1 MRENDSREIAAVLL
15 LAAAVAA
22 VLVMSKLGDG
32 LALLG
37 DLGKSPLTLVVFV
50 AALLA
55 LVALGV
61 LRRLVIGRALGRR
74 VRVQLVPSDDF
85 DPADEAVTRFAAAL
99 GRTQRVLHGLLD
111 RPASSARLLLSGDP
125 AGRLRYEVDLPAYAR
140 TALTNATYPEV
151 ELHDTTPDTDED
163 VRPAAGAV
171 ARVELVL
178 ARSSIEPL
186 RQVGLDPDPL
196 MSVARAIGNVEHEAG
211 EAAEVCIDLLPLTAG
226 RRGRVRRRLLRQA
239 RREHQHQSVG
249 AAFGELI
256 DSPRRGGR
264 GGALPADLV
273 ERRSGQRALT
283 SKLGSPEPLFEL
295 QVLVQATAPTRGRA
309 VQLVQGLAATFD
321 QFTGENHFR
330 ARGLRLPGGLALLGG
345 ADGLL
350 RRRRFD
356 RRLRTGLF
364 RPGRAGIVTASEIA
378 GLLKP
383 PSVKCVA
390 PNVVRSGGV
399 IPPPPSGLPTFHG
412 QPDLLPLGR
421 VSTQRGERLVGVP
434 LRDTF
439 FSYMGGRSRYGKTET
454 AIGQCLHLARSGHGV
469 FFLDPHEDAIAKLKG
484 YLTDEGL
491 RERVVEINL
500 ADPDRQPGW
509 NLFASHG
516 LPASRRAERV
526 DAVVDAFASA
536 LNWGEQ
542 NTRALNLITQAA
554 QALTELSA
562 RLPQALAPTLFQVPT
577 LLGNDEWRDAVLPFV
592 SPATRSFFVD
602 RFPRLSTEAIT
613 PVTNLIDRL
622 RVSPSVAALLGSPVS
637 TYDVRAAMDR
647 GQIVLACP
655 GSGSVRDR
663 LIANF
668 LVYDLLHQAKTRAEL
683 APEQRRPFYLFLD
696 EVQTYDGAAS
706 DTLAALLEQAAKYG
720 IRACL
725 FNQNPERLSP
735 ATWNAVSTNRSH
747 LMSTAMNSKAAAML
761 AREWGGQVKPDVLTK
776 IERYTYLASV
786 TLNAEISPPFLI
798 HGVPVEDLFPD
809 AYRPDQLG
817 ALEDAIDR
825 ATGRRAITG
834 AVAALNDHDQA
845 ILQHLCPQGDEEP
858 DPDGDEEPSPV
869 GQSDWTGEQE
879 PGGEGS

>member
-1 MRENDSREIAAVLL
+1 MRKNDSREIAAVLL
-15 LAAAVAA
+15 LAAAGTV
-22 VLVMSKLGDG
+22 VLVVSKVGDG

-50 AALLA
+50 ATLLA

-111 RPASSARLLLSGDP
+111 RPARSARLRLSGDP
-125 AGRLRYEVDLPAYAR
+125 AGRLRYEVDLPAHAR
-140 TALTNATYPEV
+140 GVLANATYPEV

-163 VRPAAGAV
+163 ARSAAGAV

-178 ARSSIEPL
+178 ARSSVEPL
-186 RQVGLDPDPL
+186 RSVGLDPDPL
-196 MSVARAIGNVEHEAG
+196 TSVARAIGTVEREVG
-211 EAAEVCIDLLPLTAG
+211 EAVEVCIDLLPLVAG

-239 RREHQHQSVG
+239 RREHQHQGIG
-249 AAFGELI
+249 AAFGELL

-283 SKLGSPEPLFEL
+283 SKLGNPEPLFEV

-321 QFTGENHFR
+321 QFAGENHFR

-484 YLTDEGL
+484 YLTEDGL

-516 LPASRRAERV
+516 LPVSRRAERV

-554 QALTELSA
+554 QALNELSA
-562 RLPQALAPTLFQVPT
+562 RLPASLAPTLFQVPT

-637 TYDVRAAMDR
+637 TYDVRAAMDG

-663 LIANF
+663 LLANF

-683 APEQRRPFYLFLD
+683 APDRRRPFYLFLD

-725 FNQNPERLSP
+725 FNQNPERLSS

-761 AREWGGQVKPDVLTK
+761 AREWGGQVKPEVLTK
-776 IERYTYLASV
+776 VERYTYLASV
-786 TLNAEISPPFLI
+786 TLNAEISPPFLVR
-798 HGVPVEDLFPD
+798 GVPVEELFPD
-809 AYRPDQLG
+809 AHHPERLD
-817 ALEDAIDR
+817 ALEDAIDQ
-825 ATGRRAITG
+825 ATGRRKIAG
-834 AVAALNDHDQA
+834 SLAALNDHDQA

-858 DPDGDEEPSPV
+858 DADDGKEPKPV
-869 GQSDWTGEQE
+869 GQSGWTGEQE
-879 PGGEGS
+879 PRGEES